1 MVSRSGDEV
10 EVREGFSICKIQ
22 KMIKLRETEID
33 NSINRVWIQISR
45 RTDTVDFKIILGKT

>member
-22 KMIKLRETEID
+22 KMIKLREAEID
-33 NSINRVWIQISR
+33 KSINRVWIQISR
-45 RTDTVDFKIILGKT
+45 RTDTVDFKINLGKT

>member
-22 KMIKLRETEID
+22 KMIKLRRQKL
-33 NSINRVWIQISR
+33 INPLIEFGYRYLDGQ
-45 RTDTVDFKIILGKT
+45 TL